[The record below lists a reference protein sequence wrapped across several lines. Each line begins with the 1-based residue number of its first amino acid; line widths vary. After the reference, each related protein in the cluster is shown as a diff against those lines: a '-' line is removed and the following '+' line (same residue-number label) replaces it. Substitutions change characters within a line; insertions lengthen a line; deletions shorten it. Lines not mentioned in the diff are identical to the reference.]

1 MTRKQALIELRDKVK
16 AGDVKASHVAS
27 AFPEKGINS
36 PYFTVR
42 NICEGNSLDAAKAL
56 RIALGLPVPEKMHS
70 DARLELLDILE
81 ALIAQEASE

>member
-16 AGDVKASHVAS
+16 AGDADDFGSIKPGWPIYRGYAES
-27 AFPEKGINS
+27 AYRG
-36 PYFTVR
+36 
-42 NICEGNSLDAAKAL
+42 SLDAAKAL

-81 ALIAQEASE
+81 ALIAQEGDT